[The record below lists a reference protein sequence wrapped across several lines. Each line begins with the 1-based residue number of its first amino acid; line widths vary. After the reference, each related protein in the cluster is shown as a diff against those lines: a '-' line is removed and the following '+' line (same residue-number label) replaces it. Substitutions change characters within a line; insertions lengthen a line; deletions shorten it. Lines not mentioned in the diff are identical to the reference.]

1 MYLFW
6 ILDFF
11 FSLSTFHSFIAMS
24 FEFLIKFKILK
35 YSYKNAVKYFSEKLL
50 EGVPIVA
57 QSVEDPTLSP

>member
-1 MYLFW
+1 
-6 ILDFF
+6 
-11 FSLSTFHSFIAMS
+11 MS